1 MASKKTAGEAALVA
15 ALRQCVLAV
24 SPAISE
30 GVKWNAPSF
39 RTEEW
44 FLTLQAR
51 PRGKLLVVFHCGAKV
66 KDGTADLKQ
75 RIPDP
80 TGLLEWRASDRATVE
95 FTDVQSF
102 TPHARALGALVRAWI
117 KVAL

>member
-1 MASKKTAGEAALVA
+1 MASKKTAGEGALVE
-15 ALRQCVLAV
+15 ALRQCVLAA
-24 SPAISE
+24 SPTISE

-51 PRGKLLVVFHCGAKV
+51 PNGKLLLVFHCGAKV

-80 TGLLEWRASDRATVE
+80 SRLLKWRARKAKSR
-95 FTDVQSF
+95 
-102 TPHARALGALVRAWI
+102 
-117 KVAL
+117 